1 MASGFG
7 RERIRSSSHSPNKPA
22 RIYPESFPAKKKAF
36 GDLDC
41 VTSISLVLM
50 GSAIINFQPFGNG

>member
-7 RERIRSSSHSPNKPA
+7 RERIKSSSDSPNNPA
-22 RIYPESFPAKKKAF
+22 RVYPESFPAKKAF

-41 VTSISLVLM
+41 VTSISLALM
-50 GSAIINFQPFGNG
+50 GSAIINFLPFGNG